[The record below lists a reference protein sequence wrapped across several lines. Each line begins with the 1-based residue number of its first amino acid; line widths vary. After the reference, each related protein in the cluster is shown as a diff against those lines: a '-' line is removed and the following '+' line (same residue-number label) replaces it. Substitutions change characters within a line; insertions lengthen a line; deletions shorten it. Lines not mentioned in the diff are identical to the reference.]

1 MLTKLEKEFLRS
13 HSICRLATVSPSGQP
28 HNVPVGYSLDDQYF
42 YLTTDP
48 GTVKL
53 NNIRYNQKVCLLVD
67 ESQKP
72 RRAMII
78 RGMAEL
84 IEGGPVFDEAMTVIA
99 NQRGWKKKASGEQVV
114 IRVTPSGRV
123 AGDWSSR

>member
-1 MLTKLEKEFLRS
+1 
-13 HSICRLATVSPSGQP
+13 
-28 HNVPVGYSLDDQYF
+28 VPIGYSLDDQYF

-53 NNIRYNQKVCLLVD
+53 SNIRYNQKVCLLVD
-67 ESQKP
+67 ESKKP
-72 RRAMII
+72 RRAMVI

-84 IEGGPVFDEAMTVIA
+84 IEGGRAFDEAMTVIA

-114 IRVTPSGRV
+114 IRVTPSRK
-123 AGDWSSR
+123 SSWGLD